1 MQLNQHLKL
10 NVCDCGDLHLTYRSV
25 TMHFEKNEFLS
36 YAALVG
42 QMAARIS
49 DSARLRQTRTIPDTR
64 NRTCH

>member
-1 MQLNQHLKL
+1 MQMNQHLKL

-25 TMHFEKNEFLS
+25 TMHFEKNEFLT
-36 YAALVG
+36 YAWLAG

-49 DSARLRQTRTIPDTR
+49 NSARLRQTRALADTR